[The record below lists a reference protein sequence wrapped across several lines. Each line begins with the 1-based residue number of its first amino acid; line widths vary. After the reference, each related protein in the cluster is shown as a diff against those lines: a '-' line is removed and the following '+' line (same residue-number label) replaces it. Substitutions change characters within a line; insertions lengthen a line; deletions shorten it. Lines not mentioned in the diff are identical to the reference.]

1 LSHTVLEELVTVI
14 MNIAFMSICWRCGV
28 EADIKVQ
35 SALITISLVA
45 FLKYEKVG
53 YLGHNTL
60 LPPVLSF

>member
-1 LSHTVLEELVTVI
+1 